1 MADQQAHIHVMTNN
15 PTKYEQI
22 SSYGFRGVAY
32 TKCHILHRPLLSLRR
47 GATGDKKGKEKE
59 KTCSKANDKN

>member
-22 SSYGFRGVAY
+22 SSEELHTQSVTYGIDHYCLSVVEQWG
-32 TKCHILHRPLLSLRR
+32 TKNE
-47 GATGDKKGKEKE
+47 KKKRKHAVRQM
-59 KTCSKANDKN
+59 TRI